1 VPNPGPSKGSIKV
14 NGLGVVSY
22 NKVGG
27 ITAAQINE
35 EVSGIYEVFNGG
47 EAAQPFGPSLG
58 ATNGVKFF
66 RLKYNTTIPE
76 NNRTYR
82 VSGLLA
88 IPNVED
94 STQLP
99 LLSWQHG
106 TVLLPQEAPSRLVK
120 KDELREFASFKRSAL
135 GPPRSAETLFNVA
148 RMAGN
153 GYILAAA
160 DYIGNGISRDAPQA
174 YAVKEATQQTTF
186 DMITASKAVLGELGI
201 STGPLF
207 LNGWSQGGLNTQWLS
222 DKLQS
227 ENIQVERQASV
238 SGPTDLAQTLSYWF
252 NDYPG
257 TPNWLT
263 AVVPLQLGAW
273 QKYYGMKNLMANAI
287 RPEYLETSKQIF
299 RKEID
304 WDDKEIYVEAAKNG
318 TGLLGLPLKPED
330 MLQRDFITNFNNG
343 VGAYYN
349 RAVKNTALTIEYDE
363 QSRFYGGGDDNI
375 VPEFL
380 SIEAPVEYQ
389 ESLGS
394 DLATGISVGE
404 KADHRSAFLGSLF
417 GSASDPSN
425 NLLDWFNSALSV

>member
-1 VPNPGPSKGSIKV
+1 
-14 NGLGVVSY
+14 
-22 NKVGG
+22 
-27 ITAAQINE
+27 
-35 EVSGIYEVFNGG
+35 
-47 EAAQPFGPSLG
+47 
-58 ATNGVKFF
+58 
-66 RLKYNTTIPE
+66 
-76 NNRTYR
+76 
-82 VSGLLA
+82 
-88 IPNVED
+88 
-94 STQLP
+94 
-99 LLSWQHG
+99 
-106 TVLLPQEAPSRLVK
+106 
-120 KDELREFASFKRSAL
+120 
-135 GPPRSAETLFNVA
+135 
-148 RMAGN
+148 
-153 GYILAAA
+153 
-160 DYIGNGISRDAPQA
+160 
-174 YAVKEATQQTTF
+174 
-186 DMITASKAVLGELGI
+186 MITASKAVLGELGI